1 MEDWFSNWC
10 YKVRSFWKSI
20 LGDLLFLIKSL
31 KTVCWIWLLL
41 AGSGSVFGSASSD
54 SGNIMFWRIP
64 DEIWRDLDSYI
75 LKIHQVV
82 KKIVMRS
89 ILALIFKILANV
101 SMLLLS
107 LKMEAAKNLDF
118 LTKCPTLIAF
128 NFGTSGS
135 ILEL

>member
-1 MEDWFSNWC
+1 M
-10 YKVRSFWKSI
+10 
-20 LGDLLFLIKSL
+20 IKSL
-31 KTVCWIWLLL
+31 KTVCWIWPLL
-41 AGSGSVFGSASSD
+41 AGSGSVFGSASTD

-89 ILALIFKILANV
+89 ILALIFKILANM

-118 LTKCPTLIAF
+118 LTKCSTSIACLYKWIFCSCRNFALQLAFWQVLIGLTTLI
-128 NFGTSGS
+128 
-135 ILEL
+135 